1 MSIQIRK
8 YIFVSGIICFGL
20 FTFAHISFA
29 LHAETHKAIN
39 DYVAQRNINDFSL
52 NDFLKT
58 HLGMQEGTESYFK
71 DSDKDQQVFKWIGD
85 GGAREDAGGR
95 SVNHFH
101 NPLTN
106 GGLFGNY
113 SAMIWA
119 TLPAGAQRLQ
129 NYSWNDVRDYY
140 LQALT
145 ATEKSKRD
153 NWFALTFRGVGQ
165 IMHLVQAMSV
175 PAHVQSLSFP

>member
-1 MSIQIRK
+1 MNE
-8 YIFVSGIICFGL
+8 
-20 FTFAHISFA
+20 HISKGSFT
-29 LHAETHKAIN
+29 E
-39 DYVAQRNINDFSL
+39 FPL
-52 NDFLKT
+52 NKYLKNE
-58 HLGMQEGTESYFK
+58 LGMKKGYDEKFFGKE
-71 DSDKDQQVFKWIGD
+71 VFHWISD

-106 GGLFGNY
+106 RGLFGNY

-165 IMHLVQAMSV
+165 IMHLVQDMSV
-175 PAHVQSLSFP
+175 PAHVRADIHPPPFWNDGYEEWAK

>member
-1 MSIQIRK
+1 MMFRLRNILKAFLIT
-8 YIFVSGIICFGL
+8 IMLFVFPPHAI
-20 FTFAHISFA
+20 A
-29 LHAETHKAIN
+29 LETVTHSAIN
-39 DYVAQRNINDFSL
+39 KQIAQGQYFDEY
-52 NDFLKT
+52 LKKQ
-58 HLGMQEGTESYFK
+58 LGMPDGK
-71 DSDKDQQVFKWIGD
+71 DTFFNYKKVFDWISD

-106 GGLFGNY
+106 RGLFGNY

-119 TLPAGAQRLQ
+119 TLPAGAQQLQ

-140 LQALT
+140 FQALT
-145 ATEKSKRD
+145 AREKTKRD

-165 IMHLVQAMSV
+165 IMHLVQDMSV
-175 PAHVQSLSFP
+175 PAHVKSLSFP